1 MEIAENH
8 EVNLLLPES
17 VTRPLWRSLLQNLRD
32 RVSPEKLPPLALTS
46 RPMEIGMLL
55 GDILSLPW
63 YRTVFTNLGNVITPE
78 TLPPLELESRP
89 VNVGELISD
98 RLSHLWWSS
107 LLRNL
112 ADAVSPEPLPPLEL
126 TSIPAHLGPEVG
138 SLHLVRWSSLLSTPK
153 VFLPDA
159 PKPAPSPVAARVAA
173 PPLRPLQAQASP
185 LHSETHRIKGRLSR
199 SRLREALLISAAVLE
214 MLYLVASYI
223 GWM

>member
-1 MEIAENH
+1 MGIAEYH
-8 EVNLLLPES
+8 EFNLLLPES
-17 VTRPLWRSLLQNLRD
+17 VTRPLWRSLLLNLRD
-32 RVSPEKLPPLALTS
+32 RVSPEKLPPLELTS
-46 RPMEIGMLL
+46 RPMDIGMLL

-112 ADAVSPEPLPPLEL
+112 ADAVSPEPLPALEL
-126 TSIPAHLGPEVG
+126 TSIPANFGPQAG
-138 SLHLVRWSSLLSTPK
+138 SLQLVRWSSLLSTPK

-159 PKPAPSPVAARVAA
+159 PKPAPSPVAVRVAA
-173 PPLRPLQAQASP
+173 PPLRPVQAQANP
-185 LHSETHRIKGRLSR
+185 LHSETYRIQGRLSR
-199 SRLREALLISAAVLE
+199 SRLREALLVSAAVLE

>member
-1 MEIAENH
+1 MGIGENH

-17 VTRPLWRSLLQNLRD
+17 VTRPLWRSLLLNLRD
-32 RVSPEKLPPLALTS
+32 RVAPEKLPPLAITS
-46 RPMEIGMLL
+46 HPMDVGMLL
-55 GDILSLPW
+55 GDIISLPW

-89 VNVGELISD
+89 ANVGELISD

-112 ADAVSPEPLPPLEL
+112 ADAVSPEPLPALEL
-126 TSIPAHLGPEVG
+126 TSIPAHLGPEAG
-138 SLHLVRWSSLLSTPK
+138 SLQLVRWSSLLTTPK
-153 VFLPDA
+153 VFLPDP
-159 PKPAPSPVAARVAA
+159 PKPAPSPVAVRVAA
-173 PPLRPLQAQASP
+173 PALRPAPAQSSP

-199 SRLREALLISAAVLE
+199 SRLREAVLVSVAVLE